1 MSRSQFHSIKMFIL
15 RHAWLNLWDKHMTT
29 GRINQVTLLSVTTP
43 NTASAPPSRRWS
55 VEFGVEDSHK
65 HDQAGI
71 KPERPCRRI
80 SLSHNVDVQEGVQK
94 FVFFQVVTIHSTNGE
109 HVLPSIFGF
118 LVSFLPTPSVQS
130 NSEAWLKTMN
140 AALRRGQLDVGYDCM
155 WSSSTRGE
163 RLAARAST
171 NGLELVCLPIGY
183 AYRPFLSPS
192 EHAVDLEGR

>member
-1 MSRSQFHSIKMFIL
+1 
-15 RHAWLNLWDKHMTT
+15 
-29 GRINQVTLLSVTTP
+29 
-43 NTASAPPSRRWS
+43 
-55 VEFGVEDSHK
+55 
-65 HDQAGI
+65 
-71 KPERPCRRI
+71 
-80 SLSHNVDVQEGVQK
+80 
-94 FVFFQVVTIHSTNGE
+94 VFFQVVTIPPRE

-155 WSSSTRGE
+155 RSSSTQERE

-192 EHAVDLEGR
+192 EHAMDLEGK